1 MLDLKIVGG
10 QVVDG
15 TGAAAVRADL
25 GITGDTIT
33 AVGDLGR
40 EPAGRTIDAAGLTV
54 TPGFIDVHT
63 HSDWRLWGNRRAES
77 KIRQGVTTEVVG
89 NCGFSPAP
97 VSDEFREEMRG
108 FALSLPPG
116 MDFSWRSMADY
127 LRGYRDEGVAVNVV
141 QLVGHGTLRLAAMGF
156 ARRPPTARELVTME
170 RLMDDAMASGA
181 YGLATGLIYA
191 PGSYAE
197 TEEII
202 AVARRAAHGGFY
214 ASHIRGEGATL
225 LAAVGEAI
233 RVGREG
239 NVPVQVS
246 HIKAAGR
253 PNWGKVESA
262 LSLID
267 IARAEGGQDVMA
279 DVYPYTASST
289 TLRTL
294 LPDWVLEGG
303 IEAMLERLGDGA
315 ARDRIRQDMTG
326 GSPILARGL
335 DWHDIMIAS
344 SPSRPEAEGRRLDD
358 IARDWRI
365 DPLDAAMDILVDE
378 RGRGLRDPLPAR
390 RGRPPLR
397 PRASR
402 GDDRLRR
409 LLARRRRRAGPGQ
422 APSAELR
429 DLPPRAR
436 ALRARGAHPV
446 ARSGGAQDDGAARA
460 PARPRRSRRAR
471 RGREG
476 GRRRLRSRPRRGSR
490 DLRGPAPL
498 CRRHPLRPRQ
508 WPRGHRPGRAHR
520 RAARPG
526 ADTRGA
532 HAAMSDVRTVVTL
545 GTATPGGGFP
555 VYGQAVA
562 DTVNEVDPSLEM
574 KPQNTKGS
582 TENVPML
589 EAGTLDL
596 ALVQGE
602 VAHEA
607 WAGIGRAPAALRLV
621 AAMYSTAG
629 MFVVRAD
636 AKATRIQDL
645 VGQPVAFGAQGSG
658 LIILARYVLDGLG
671 LDRDRD
677 FKAVFLERAGDGPAM
692 VLDGRV
698 AALWGGGLGWP
709 GFTAVAKAPG
719 GARFI
724 VPDLDGIR
732 RIQAK
737 HPFLKLLMVP
747 ANSYPGQTADLVSVG
762 SWSFILARPT
772 LPDEVAYRVTRAL
785 HRGESALGARL
796 PQARETT
803 AANTVLAAPSPDR
816 LHPGTRRYLAEV
828 GLLRSP

>member
-1 MLDLKIVGG
+1 MLDIKIAGG
-10 QVVDG
+10 QIVDG

-33 AVGDLGR
+33 AVGDLER
-40 EPAGRTIDAAGLTV
+40 EPAGRTIDAAGLTI

-191 PGSYAE
+191 PGSYAD

-225 LAAVGEAI
+225 LVAVAEAI

-239 NVPVQVS
+239 SVPVQVS

-267 IARAEGGQDVMA
+267 AARAESGQDVMA

-315 ARDRIRQDMTG
+315 ARERIRQDMTG

-378 RGRGLRDPLPAR
+378 RGRGYVILFQLDEADLRSALVHPEVMIGSDGSSLAVDGELGRGKPHPRSYGTFPRVLARYVREEPILSLEAAVHKMTGLPAR
-390 RGRPPLR
+390 RLGFGD
-397 PRASR
+397 R
-402 GDDRLRR
+402 GV
-409 LLARRRRRAGPGQ
+409 LAV
-422 APSAELR
+422 
-429 DLPPRAR
+429 
-436 ALRARGAHPV
+436 GAKADV
-446 ARSGGAQDDGAARA
+446 VGFD
-460 PARPRRSRRAR
+460 PARVEDLATYEDPHRYAAGIPYVLVNGRVVID
-471 RGREG
+471 RGEHTG
-476 GRRRLRSRPRRGSR
+476 AL
-490 DLRGPAPL
+490 
-498 CRRHPLRPRQ
+498 
-508 WPRGHRPGRAHR
+508 PGRVLTPAE
-520 RAARPG
+520 
-526 ADTRGA
+526 
-532 HAAMSDVRTVVTL
+532 RT
-545 GTATPGGGFP
+545 
-555 VYGQAVA
+555 
-562 DTVNEVDPSLEM
+562 
-574 KPQNTKGS
+574 
-582 TENVPML
+582 
-589 EAGTLDL
+589 
-596 ALVQGE
+596 
-602 VAHEA
+602 
-607 WAGIGRAPAALRLV
+607 
-621 AAMYSTAG
+621 
-629 MFVVRAD
+629 
-636 AKATRIQDL
+636 
-645 VGQPVAFGAQGSG
+645 
-658 LIILARYVLDGLG
+658 
-671 LDRDRD
+671 
-677 FKAVFLERAGDGPAM
+677 
-692 VLDGRV
+692 
-698 AALWGGGLGWP
+698 
-709 GFTAVAKAPG
+709 
-719 GARFI
+719 
-724 VPDLDGIR
+724 
-732 RIQAK
+732 
-737 HPFLKLLMVP
+737 HP
-747 ANSYPGQTADLVSVG
+747 
-762 SWSFILARPT
+762 
-772 LPDEVAYRVTRAL
+772 
-785 HRGESALGARL
+785 
-796 PQARETT
+796 
-803 AANTVLAAPSPDR
+803 
-816 LHPGTRRYLAEV
+816 
-828 GLLRSP
+828 